1 MRIIFFGKGKRG
13 LVCLQ
18 KMLQEQENI
27 LLIVSQENDT
37 YLQTFEQIAKESKI
51 EISCPAD
58 PNENNLLEKL
68 GSFDA
73 DLFILAGYGRIL
85 KESCLN
91 IPKINCINLHGG
103 KLPEYRGSS
112 PMNWA
117 LINGEKEIGISIIE
131 VDSGID
137 TGNVLAESSKKITKH
152 TNVAELH
159 EWANETFPDLLQ
171 SVVTKIREDTLIS
184 KNQDNSISCYYPRRF
199 LEDGFILWDQINC
212 VDAHNK
218 IRALTEPYP
227 CAYSYFVN
235 RKIKFLSSR
244 IPEYS
249 FRGEAGRIYRKSNG
263 SFLIGTK
270 DQALWITEALFT
282 DDQSSAYSEIQLY
295 DRLSTIHQLA
305 ELNLKTNENR

>member
-37 YLQTFEQIAKESKI
+37 YLHTFEQIAKESKI

-117 LINGEKEIGISIIE
+117 LINGAKNIGISIIE

-137 TGNVLAESSKKITKH
+137 TGSILASSSLTIDEN
-152 TNVAELH
+152 TNISDLH
-159 EWANETFPDLLQ
+159 SWANEEFSNLLID
-171 SVVTKIREDTLIS
+171 VVAKIKKGTLS
-184 KNQDNSISCYYPRRF
+184 PVRQDEAKSSYYPRRF
-199 LEDGFILWDQINC
+199 AEDGFILWDQIDAI
-212 VDAHNK
+212 DAHNK
-218 IRALTEPYP
+218 IRALTLPYP
-227 CAYSYFVN
+227 CAFSFFKN
-235 RKIKFLSSR
+235 RRINLISSR
-244 IPEYS
+244 LTSNPV
-249 FRGEAGRIYRKSNG
+249 FGEAGRVYRKANG
-263 SFLIGTK
+263 AFLISSR
-270 DQALWITEALFT
+270 DRALWITQAIFE
-282 DDQSSAYSEIQLY
+282 DDSSPAYNELSLY
-295 DRLSTIHQLA
+295 DSLVTQKKEVLRNLQVST
-305 ELNLKTNENR
+305 